1 MAAANNHSHS
11 ANFFNFIDRQPNTV
25 SPDTCLLDVVIRMSQ
40 RKRKGSDVDLAS
52 ASAASGKSSYVLI
65 TEAKH
70 LLGIITERDMVKL
83 ASSGR
88 NLATTKAGEVMTQQ
102 LITIRESEIEDIFSV
117 IHLMQQHHIRHLPVL
132 NADDQLLGM
141 ITSSSLRENL
151 QPSYI
156 LKCRLVREIMNHQVI
171 QASTNTSVLQLAK
184 LMNEHAVSCV
194 VIVQTSPEGKTIPV
208 GIVTERDL
216 IEFQALE
223 LNLEQLPASEVMSS
237 PLILA
242 TESESLWAVHQ
253 QMQQRGIRRFVVTN
267 GQGELTGIITQS
279 SILQTVDLTNL
290 EQTIAILRQE
300 IDRLHHEKLRLLENL
315 NQDLEQQIQ
324 ERTAKLQLQSKREH
338 LLAAIALE
346 IRSSKEIDKILH
358 TIVTTVRQWLKNDR
372 TLVYQFHPDGTGQV
386 VVESVA
392 APQWSLLGKVIPA
405 SCFQDT
411 WVEFYRQRTTA
422 ARADVQQ
429 EEITP
434 CHQEFLAQFQV
445 QANLVVPIWQEENLW
460 GLLIVQ
466 HCQSPWY
473 WDPEDVELLKQLAT
487 HTAIALQQATLFQQ
501 LQTELWQRQKAEA
514 DVWQL
519 NEQLENRVKQR
530 TQELEAANQAL
541 KQEIIERELLEKKL
555 RTSEAKVRSFF
566 EAMTE
571 IVLILD
577 QNAQMIEVAPTNPDG
592 LYESNIGILDKTI
605 DYLLSETTALV
616 VQNKINEALQSQRT
630 VHLEYSLPVGA
641 SQLWFAAMISPIPGQ
656 ARVTWVARDISERKQ
671 AEQALQQAVITAN
684 RANQAKSEFLANI
697 SHEIRTP
704 MNAILGFSDLL
715 NRLVTDPRQ
724 RSYLEGITASGKTLL
739 ALIDDILDLSKI
751 EAGKLE
757 LHYSPVNLRCLIQE
771 IQQIFSQKAAEKNL
785 LMLTEIDDRLPTT
798 VIFDEVRL
806 RQILFNVVGNALKFT
821 EQGYIKISVRCQFTQ
836 ENLSQENL
844 SLELAV
850 EDTGIGIDPAEQATI
865 FDSFV
870 QSKGQNYRQY
880 GGTGLGLAIA
890 RQLTEM
896 LGGTISLQSYPG
908 IGSTFTFFF
917 SQVQT
922 ATSDDTSDA
931 QPITAEFDENL
942 DQFPPLTILVVDDV
956 ETSRQLIQGYFA
968 NSKHHLLMAEDG
980 SAAISLV
987 TEYDP
992 DLILMDLRM
1001 PHLSGAETIQYL
1013 KQSESTQHIPIIM
1026 ITASYYSEEE
1036 KLLQPLCQGLL
1047 HKPIRLEQLVSALK
1061 KIFPNQ
1067 PTAATAET
1075 TANQNLGGMPFRA
1088 SFRQISPVNGGL
1100 SPVPDKLPEL
1110 LAKLAEAEVT
1120 VWPTL
1125 CERMTWRDLKE
1136 FAENLHQWAEEY
1148 SCAMLLEYATLVQA
1162 QLTEFD
1168 WDRLPKTIADF
1179 PQIRRSLL

>member
-1 MAAANNHSHS
+1 MARY
-11 ANFFNFIDRQPNTV
+11 DDQ
-25 SPDTCLLDVVIRMSQ
+25 
-40 RKRKGSDVDLAS
+40 
-52 ASAASGKSSYVLI
+52 
-65 TEAKH
+65 
-70 LLGIITERDMVKL
+70 
-83 ASSGR
+83 
-88 NLATTKAGEVMTQQ
+88 QQ
-102 LITIRESEIEDIFSV
+102 LTEKFATV
-117 IHLMQQHHIRHLPVL
+117 IYIKW
-132 NADDQLLGM
+132 
-141 ITSSSLRENL
+141 
-151 QPSYI
+151 YI
-156 LKCRLVREIMNHQVI
+156 LKCRLVREVMNHQ
-171 QASTNTSVLQLAK
+171 AET
-184 LMNEHAVSCV
+184 
-194 VIVQTSPEGKTIPV
+194 
-208 GIVTERDL
+208 DL
-216 IEFQALE
+216 L
-223 LNLEQLPASEVMSS
+223 
-237 PLILA
+237 
-242 TESESLWAVHQ
+242 
-253 QMQQRGIRRFVVTN
+253 
-267 GQGELTGIITQS
+267 
-279 SILQTVDLTNL
+279 
-290 EQTIAILRQE
+290 
-300 IDRLHHEKLRLLENL
+300 
-315 NQDLEQQIQ
+315 
-324 ERTAKLQLQSKREH
+324 
-338 LLAAIALE
+338 
-346 IRSSKEIDKILH
+346 
-358 TIVTTVRQWLKNDR
+358 
-372 TLVYQFHPDGTGQV
+372 
-386 VVESVA
+386 
-392 APQWSLLGKVIPA
+392 
-405 SCFQDT
+405 
-411 WVEFYRQRTTA
+411 
-422 ARADVQQ
+422 
-429 EEITP
+429 
-434 CHQEFLAQFQV
+434 
-445 QANLVVPIWQEENLW
+445 
-460 GLLIVQ
+460 
-466 HCQSPWY
+466 
-473 WDPEDVELLKQLAT
+473 
-487 HTAIALQQATLFQQ
+487 
-501 LQTELWQRQKAEA
+501 
-514 DVWQL
+514 QL

-530 TQELEAANQAL
+530 TQELEVANQAL
-541 KQEIIERELLEKKL
+541 KQEIIDRELLEEKL

-592 LYESNIGILDKTI
+592 LYESNMGILDKTI
-605 DYLLSETTALV
+605 DYLLSETAAIV
-616 VQNKINEALQSQRT
+616 VQDKINEALQSQRT

-656 ARVTWVARDISERKQ
+656 ARVTWVARDISDRKQ
-671 AEQALQQAVITAN
+671 AEQALQQAVIAAN

-715 NRLVTDPRQ
+715 NRLVTDPKQ
-724 RSYLEGITASGKTLL
+724 RSYLEGITASAKTLL

-821 EQGYIKISVRCQFTQ
+821 AQGYIKISVRCQFT
-836 ENLSQENL
+836 QENL

-870 QSKGQNYRQY
+870 QSKGQDYRKY
-880 GGTGLGLAIA
+880 GGTGLGLASA

-896 LGGTISLQSYPG
+896 LGGTISLRSSPG
-908 IGSTFTFFF
+908 MGSTFTFFF

-922 ATSDDTSDA
+922 ATSDDTSDE
-931 QPITAEFDENL
+931 QPTITPEFDENL
-942 DQFPPLTILVVDDV
+942 EQFPPLTILVVDDV

-980 SAAISLV
+980 SAAINLV
-987 TEYDP
+987 TKYHP

-1001 PHLSGAETIQYL
+1001 PHLSGAETIKYL

-1047 HKPIRLEQLVSALK
+1047 HKPIRLDQLVSALK

-1075 TANQNLGGMPFRA
+1075 TAHQNLEGMPFSA
-1088 SFRQISPVNGGL
+1088 SFRQISPASNGGL
-1100 SPVPDKLPEL
+1100 SPDPDKLPEL
-1110 LAKLAEAEVT
+1110 LGKLAETEAT

-1168 WDRLPKTIADF
+1168 WDRLPETIADF